1 MEDLV
6 MNAEFWKNK
15 RVFLTGHTGFKG
27 SWLTLWLKM
36 MDANVCGYS
45 LKPPIKSNLFEIA
58 NVIQGITSIEGD
70 IRQAQTLKSAIDE
83 FQPEIV
89 FHLAAQALV
98 RESYKDPVTTYQTNV
113 MGTVNLFEA
122 VRDIESVSTV
132 IVVTSDK
139 CYENR
144 EWVWGY
150 RENEAMGGFDPYSSS
165 KGCAE
170 LVTSAYQRSFF
181 NSERRVTLSSVRA
194 GNVIGGGDWAAE
206 RLIPDLCSAFAQGK
220 KAEIRSPNAI
230 RPWQHVLEPLAGYL
244 LLAEKS
250 YMQPQQYAGGW
261 NFGSD
266 YQDAKSVA
274 WIADKLSSIWGGD
287 TGWFI
292 KNVDHQLHEA
302 NVLLL
307 DCSKA
312 RSLLNWS
319 PRLNLSQ
326 SLELT
331 ASWYKTYAQN
341 NDMRVFTEQQIQT
354 FINME

>member
-1 MEDLV
+1 
-6 MNAEFWKNK
+6 MNAEFWRNK
-15 RVFLTGHTGFKG
+15 RVFITGHTGFKG
-27 SWLTLWLKM
+27 SWLTVWLKM
-36 MDANVCGYS
+36 MGASICGYS
-45 LKPPIKSNLFEIA
+45 LKPSIRSNLFEIA
-58 NVIQGITSIEGD
+58 NVMQGITSIEGD

-83 FQPEIV
+83 FQPEII
-89 FHLAAQALV
+89 FHFAAQALV
-98 RESYKDPVTTYQTNV
+98 RESYNDPVTTYQTNV

-122 VRDIESVSTV
+122 VRDVKSVSTV

-150 RENEAMGGFDPYSSS
+150 RENEAMGGYDPYSSS
-165 KGCAE
+165 KGCTE
-170 LVTSAYQRSFF
+170 LITSAYQRSFF

-194 GNVIGGGDWAAE
+194 GNVIGGGDWAAA
-206 RLIPDLCSAFAQGK
+206 RLIPDLCSAFVQGK
-220 KAEIRSPNAI
+220 KAEIRSPEAI

-250 YMQPQQYAGGW
+250 YMQPQQYTGGW
-261 NFGSD
+261 NFGPD
-266 YQDAKSVA
+266 FQDAKPVA
-274 WIADKLSSIWGGD
+274 WIADKLASIWGED
-287 TGWFI
+287 ARWDI
-292 KNVDHQLHEA
+292 NNVDHQPHEA
-302 NVLLL
+302 NILRL

-331 ASWYKTYAQN
+331 ANWYKTLAQN
-341 NDMRVFTEQQIQT
+341 SEMRVFTENQIKQ
-354 FINME
+354 FVNME